1 MAQHPHLIIPTTS
14 EPRRFTSP
22 SSGPRERIN
31 LPARERADHARNLIA
46 KLEILTPQAAARAEE
61 QKALG
66 LDDGLGIYLIFESE
80 PNFPLKF
87 ESLDLAKSGI
97 ELCNVKTLAD
107 NTMQATVFV
116 PDGKLELFLKK
127 VTAYRDEDTAPRQE
141 RGVARAKNQDLVES
155 ISDIQLAA
163 LEALWTEESLP
174 ISRPQCRCHLG
185 SLASQPSRG

>member
-22 SSGPRERIN
+22 SSAPRERIN
-31 LPARERADHARNLIA
+31 LPARGRAEHAQNLIA
-46 KLEILTPQAAARAEE
+46 KLETLTPQATARAEE
-61 QKALG
+61 QRAQG
-66 LDDGLGIYLIFESE
+66 LDDGLGIYLMFESE

-127 VTAYRDEDTAPRQE
+127 VT
-141 RGVARAKNQDLVES
+141 V
-155 ISDIQLAA
+155 
-163 LEALWTEESLP
+163 
-174 ISRPQCRCHLG
+174 
-185 SLASQPSRG
+185 